1 MTTTNTDKRDLSAED
16 AKAIEMHKAWIARA
30 DDGEY
35 GPGDHGI
42 RAGKAGAH
50 LARVWQCSEEE
61 AFNIAVRLM
70 KAGRFR
76 FHLHQWSY
84 AFEFTPETLNETDTN
99 LRDFASVEVPRIVDA
114 LEAFEADGD
123 WFDDAEDRFNDSPV
137 VALFVAFGKLV
148 TNDDFEL
155 VPAPKKVS
163 RKRTRSHIA
172 ADASAHN

>member
-1 MTTTNTDKRDLSAED
+1 MTTTKNTNTSDLSAED
-16 AKAIEMHKAWIARA
+16 ANAIEMHKAWIAA
-30 DDGEY
+30 TPDEGE
-35 GPGDHGI
+35 DKCI
-42 RAGKAGAH
+42 RAGNAGAY
-50 LARVWQCSEEE
+50 LAKVWKCSEDE

-84 AFEFTPETLNETDTN
+84 AFEFSPETLNETDAS
-99 LRDFASVEVPRIVDA
+99 LRDFASVEVPRIIEA
-114 LEAFEADGD
+114 LEGFEACGD

-155 VPAPKKVS
+155 VPAPKKIS
-163 RKRTRSHIA
+163 RKRTRNPIA
-172 ADASAHN
+172 ADASARN

>member
-1 MTTTNTDKRDLSAED
+1 MNPETLKMMKTMKPTDTRDLSAED
-16 AKAIEMHKAWIARA
+16 ANAIEMHKAWIAR
-30 DDGEY
+30 DDDPDEHA
-35 GPGDHGI
+35 PGDNGI
-42 RAGKAGAH
+42 RAGKAGAA

-84 AFEFTPETLNETDTN
+84 AFEFTPETLNSTDQS
-99 LRDFASVEVPRIVDA
+99 LKAHA
-114 LEAFEADGD
+114 LEMVPKITQALDDWYSHGD
-123 WFDDAEDRFNDSPV
+123 WSEVESGAEDRYNNSPV

-155 VPAPKKVS
+155 VPAP
-163 RKRTRSHIA
+163 RK
-172 ADASAHN
+172 N